1 MNQFRSLPLLA
12 SLLLGACA
20 SQAPKSAPPSGGTAI
35 APATEAPVRDDA
47 GVTAQPAAAGMA
59 APDAVPAS
67 AAAPADSQAAAG
79 TGTAAAGAPTDAES
93 DFDALYCPTT
103 PQAGAN

>member
-79 TGTAAAGAPTDAES
+79 
-93 DFDALYCPTT
+93 
-103 PQAGAN
+103 

>member
-47 GVTAQPAAAGMA
+47 GV
-59 APDAVPAS
+59 
-67 AAAPADSQAAAG
+67 
-79 TGTAAAGAPTDAES
+79 
-93 DFDALYCPTT
+93 
-103 PQAGAN
+103 